1 MLIIKPPKEKED
13 EVAAKEDKKKKNV
26 LDFNEL
32 DENQLDKN
40 CLDEVCEGQEE
51 GGFTSLDINPLDVDY
66 LLNVLTE
73 LNKKYQKKRVII
85 SNQDGRVAGYNPD
98 TLVTTLID
106 GDEITL
112 MRQYESSIIDITI
125 DRVEGHKINIDQY
138 GSIVPEIYTNEA
150 GFNSTID
157 ITIK

>member
-1 MLIIKPPKEKED
+1 M
-13 EVAAKEDKKKKNV
+13 
-26 LDFNEL
+26 
-32 DENQLDKN
+32 
-40 CLDEVCEGQEE
+40 
-51 GGFTSLDINPLDVDY
+51 
-66 LLNVLTE
+66 TE
-73 LNKKYQKKRVII
+73 LNKKYQKKKVTI

-98 TLVTTLID
+98 TLITTLIE
-106 GDEITL
+106 GDTVTL

-150 GFNSTID
+150 GFNSTIN